1 MPINPDHGPE
11 CNGVHSESGPV
22 AEWCPVARE
31 RHNARQRGYDAAR
44 RAERKAKGLCRDC
57 GQPVWQGA
65 ARCRACLD
73 RDHDQVFKYLGTAK
87 GIMTRQRQNS
97 KEARAR
103 LDDYKGS
110 GI

>member
-1 MPINPDHGPE
+1 MPTKPDHGQP
-11 CNGVHSESGPV
+11 
-22 AEWCPVARE
+22 
-31 RHNARQRGYDAAR
+31 R
-44 RAERKAKGLCRDC
+44 RRTERKAKGLCIDC

-65 ARCRACLD
+65 LRCRTCLD
-73 RDHDQVFKYLGTAK
+73 KQHDRQFKYEGTAS
-87 GIMTRQRQNS
+87 GIMTRQRRNS